1 MKTNVLNLIRDG
13 ESFAY
18 KLAAH
23 PKKTRERQDWNRA
36 GNKKKAGQITAGKA
50 AQQQSS
56 SSSGAKTTSTATSNP
71 QDQGTPNA
79 LESHPAQDARD
90 DQDDVAPS
98 YPIGMKRKQASTAPS
113 ESATPPA
120 TSNAGIEAPPYTS
133 AADWTSRASSAREYK
148 MILEQRTHSRPD
160 ADNFLKVANHFT
172 DNLLAACKSSIP
184 SGPPAQEGGT
194 PAQTDASQP
203 AAPLS
208 EVPKDILKYRADQLA
223 KAAGSAPRT
232 PLPDRPGHKPQP
244 RPPKTELSVA
254 DRTMG
259 APRPPPERIA
269 AATRATPPVMPLRI
283 PPRWWLAKYSK
294 PPGGPGPNTRDA
306 GATGPP
312 RKRQK
317 RESTSNGGDGS
328 DGSDGSDD
336 SDGNDS
342 DGNDS
347 DVSDTAPED
356 YDDEDDE
363 DDDEELEE

>member
-1 MKTNVLNLIRDG
+1 MKNNVFNLIKGR

-18 KLAAH
+18 KFAAH
-23 PKKTRERQDWNRA
+23 PKETRDRQNWNRA
-36 GNKKKAGQITAGKA
+36 GNKKKAGKLAMVKA

-56 SSSGAKTTSTATSNP
+56 PSSGAKTTSTATGNT
-71 QDQGTPNA
+71 QDQSILNA
-79 LESHPAQDARD
+79 LRSIIAQEARDGQEDAGPSHPTGTKRQ
-90 DQDDVAPS
+90 QSSMAPN
-98 YPIGMKRKQASTAPS
+98 
-113 ESATPPA
+113 ESAKPPA
-120 TSNAGIEAPPYTS
+120 TSNAGIEASPYTS
-133 AADWTSRASSAREYK
+133 AVDRTSGASSAHESMKTSR
-148 MILEQRTHSRPD
+148 QRTHSRTD
-160 ADNFLKVANHFT
+160 EDDFLKVADPF
-172 DNLLAACKSSIP
+172 LANRNVASTSSAL
-184 SGPPAQEGGT
+184 SGPSAKEGGT
-194 PAQTDASQP
+194 PARTDAPQP

-208 EVPKDILKYRADQLA
+208 EVPRAILKYRADQLA

-232 PLPDRPGHKPQP
+232 PLPDRRGHKPQP

-269 AATRATPPVMPLRI
+269 AATRATPPVMPLPI

-317 RESTSNGGDGS
+317 RESTGDG
-328 DGSDGSDD
+328 GDGSDD

-356 YDDEDDE
+356 YDDGDDE
-363 DDDEELEE
+363 DDAEELEE